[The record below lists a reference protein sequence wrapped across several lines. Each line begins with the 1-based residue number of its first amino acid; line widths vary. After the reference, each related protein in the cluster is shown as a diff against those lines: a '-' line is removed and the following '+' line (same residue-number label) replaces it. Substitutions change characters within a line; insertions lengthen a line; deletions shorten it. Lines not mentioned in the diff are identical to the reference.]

1 MRPVKA
7 LPHRPL
13 SYTRRSAMNIK
24 ALLWRVVYAVILVV
38 VLAFVIPLLLQ
49 VVGMPMPTGPAMTL
63 LRFALGALVILY
75 VLFGPE
81 PPALF

>member
-1 MRPVKA
+1 
-7 LPHRPL
+7 
-13 SYTRRSAMNIK
+13 MNIK

-38 VLAFVIPLLLQ
+38 ILAVVIPLLLEL
-49 VVGMPMPTGPAMTL
+49 VGMPLPTGPAITL
-63 LRFALGALVILY
+63 LRFAFAGLVILY

>member
-1 MRPVKA
+1 MP
-7 LPHRPL
+7 LNNTNPNHRSL
-13 SYTRRSAMNIK
+13 WTMNIK

-38 VLAFVIPLLLQ
+38 ILAVVIPLLLEL
-49 VVGMPMPTGPAMTL
+49 VGMPVPAGPAITL
-63 LRFALGALVILY
+63 LRFAFAALVILY